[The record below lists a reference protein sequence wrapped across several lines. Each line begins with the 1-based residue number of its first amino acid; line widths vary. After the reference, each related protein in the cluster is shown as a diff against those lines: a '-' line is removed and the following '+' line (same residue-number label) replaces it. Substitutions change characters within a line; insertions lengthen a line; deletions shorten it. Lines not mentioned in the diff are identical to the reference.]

1 MSVPAEDGHEA
12 AAGRRAWAR
21 SRGFRVGALALVVA
35 AVWVGLLA
43 DPVVGPTILSMVGV
57 FAAVLAIAALAAGL
71 GWLGFGLFALG
82 DRVAAWVRRS
92 SRWPES

>member
-1 MSVPAEDGHEA
+1 MRSPAEDGHEA
-12 AAGRRAWAR
+12 ALERKARAR

-43 DPVVGPTILSMVGV
+43 DPVVGPTLLSVVVV
-57 FAAVLAIAALAAGL
+57 FAAVLAVAALALGL
-71 GWLGFGLFALG
+71 GWLGFGVFALG